1 MYELLLG
8 IELGILII
16 VLINLFISQKDLKSL
31 YDKQQ
36 STMYGVSHIWGSI
49 MEFRKELEAMEARV
63 NIGNLEI
70 KELGDEE

>member
-36 STMYGVSHIWGSI
+36 CMEYHTFGVQLW
-49 MEFRKELEAMEARV
+49 
-63 NIGNLEI
+63 NL
-70 KELGDEE
+70 GRN

>member
-1 MYELLLG
+1 
-8 IELGILII
+8 
-16 VLINLFISQKDLKSL
+16 
-31 YDKQQ
+31 
-36 STMYGVSHIWGSI
+36 MYGVSHIWGSI

>member
-16 VLINLFISQKDLKSL
+16 DLKSL